1 MPEPCAARSAKNSS
15 GSLTASFNSSTVSN
29 NSSGGSTVSH
39 VSPCFIATGSSF
51 GFILETALE
60 TALETNSFSTVLAA
74 ASSRETAPSALSAV
88 SSAMSA
94 GSSSV
99 ASGMERPS
107 ATLKPFSIFSRSPCT
122 SERSHW
128 YFCCARSSILSTA
141 FSASFALNM
150 HSTISSMLMKPQGV
164 PTFTIAFNS
173 RAV

>member
-1 MPEPCAARSAKNSS
+1 MPEPSAARPAKNSS
-15 GSLTASFNSSTVSN
+15 GSLTASFSSSTVSN
-29 NSSGGSTVSH
+29 NLSGGSTVSH
-39 VSPCFIATGSSF
+39 VSPCFIATGSNF
-51 GFILETALE
+51 GFISE
-60 TALETNSFSTVLAA
+60 TALETNSFSTVL
-74 ASSRETAPSALSAV
+74 ETAPSALSAV

>member
-1 MPEPCAARSAKNSS
+1 M
-15 GSLTASFNSSTVSN
+15 
-29 NSSGGSTVSH
+29 
-39 VSPCFIATGSSF
+39 
-51 GFILETALE
+51 
-60 TALETNSFSTVLAA
+60 ETNGFSTALAA
-74 ASSRETAPSALSAV
+74 ASSLETAAFSALSTV
-88 SSAMSA
+88 SSAMPA
-94 GSSSV
+94 VSSSV
-99 ASGMERPS
+99 PSGMERPS

-141 FSASFALNM
+141 FSTSFALNM